1 MITVQVGQVWRDNLA
16 DCRVTVTDV
25 IAPATIAVSYPNGH
39 AACFA
44 AGYFNQPGQLGF
56 TAIPGES
63 AAGVAITD
71 RRFGGGT

>member
-1 MITVQVGQVWRDNLA
+1 MITVAVGQVWRDNLT

-44 AGYFNQPGQLGF
+44 AGYFDQSGQLGF
-56 TAIPGES
+56 TRIPGEF
-63 AAGVAITD
+63 AARTAITD
-71 RRFGGGT
+71 RRIGGSA